1 MSTRYAD
8 DIVLM
13 EPIHRKV
20 LMEPIQRKAVR
31 IIFSFTNDMPYTN
44 ALCRHLQ
51 FD

>member
-8 DIVLM
+8 DI
-13 EPIHRKV
+13 V